1 MGLGR
6 QLVASM
12 TDLLD
17 LWNEATDPD
26 AAARLMVD
34 EAEAIYG
41 RNSARR
47 TRNLR
52 NAKLYANQ
60 DLASIY
66 DCGVAQDLGA
76 GVYLSV
82 NVTESCINTL
92 TAKMTRTRVRPNLQ
106 TNKGSRT
113 QQRAAEGGTEFIDGV
128 FQASQLHEAEGA
140 QVFTDG
146 CLFGNGWVE
155 TLVDDED
162 IVCERA
168 LPDEMLFRETE
179 GLRGMRGLV
188 DLFHRKYV
196 HRQALYR
203 MVIDGKRL
211 ADIPEVRDAIKNAT
225 AYDGPN
231 AAWADQPGRD
241 GDMIPLY
248 RGWHLPSRRGAGDG
262 RFVVA
267 INGKKL
273 FAKEWKR
280 QRFPFDMWQFQRK
293 PTGIYGR
300 SLADQL
306 VPIQFKINEILEQ
319 IDEGERLNAVAR
331 IFYQD
336 GALDPDDFDNEVGRL
351 IKIQTGHTVGEIKE
365 ILGTGASERTYQ
377 SLEDWIRRGYEV
389 TGISMTSATAEKPE
403 GITSAVGLREILDR
417 EDLRFSD
424 VGKRWERLCR
434 DVGETILDT
443 AADVTAS
450 GRKLIVQVQGDKW
463 AKQVDFAALKL
474 DRAKCRV
481 IVKAASALPTT
492 PAARKQYGEEL
503 LDRGAIT
510 MARYLEIIDEA
521 GDVGGVTS
529 MVTAVQE
536 SIDLDLED
544 IVDNGK
550 WHAPEKL
557 RDPALARD
565 TALALYA
572 KCTHEDV
579 PQKNMEY
586 LRRYIM
592 LAVKMAGPQQPQAG
606 AAGAQA
612 QAVDPNAAMQAQPGP
627 VVASPVPPPQVVDAA
642 SQAAQAP
649 DLAAAAPLPVQPV
662 TPVV

>member
-1 MGLGR
+1 MRDPVTLWFEESDSEA
-6 QLVASM
+6 ASK
-12 TDLLD
+12 
-17 LWNEATDPD
+17 
-26 AAARLMVD
+26 LMVD
-34 EAEAIYG
+34 EAERLHG
-41 RNSARR
+41 LNSARR
-47 TRNLR
+47 TKHLR

-66 DCGVAQDLGA
+66 DCGVAQDIGA

-82 NVTESCINTL
+82 NITESCINTL
-92 TAKMTRTRVRPNLQ
+92 TAKMTRTRVRPALM

-113 QQRAAEGGTEFIDGV
+113 QQKAAEGGTEFIDGV

-140 QVFTDG
+140 QIFNDG
-146 CLFGNGWVE
+146 CLFANGWVE
-155 TLVDDED
+155 TLEYGDD
-162 IVCERA
+162 IACERV
-168 LPDEMLFRETE
+168 LPDEMLFSETE
-179 GLRGMRGLV
+179 GMSGMRNLYS
-188 DLFHRKYV
+188 LYRRKYV

-203 MVIDGKRL
+203 MIIDGKRL
-211 ADIPEVRDAIKNAT
+211 SDVPDIRDAIKGAT
-225 AYDGPN
+225 GFDRPGSS
-231 AAWADQPGRD
+231 WADEPSG

-248 RGWHLPSRRGAGDG
+248 RGWHLPTKKGAGDG
-262 RFVVA
+262 RYCVA
-267 INGKKL
+267 INGKLL
-273 FAKEWKR
+273 FAKKWER
-280 QRFPFDMWQFQRK
+280 SRFPIDMWQFQRK

-306 VPIQFKINEILEQ
+306 VPIQYKINEILEQ

-351 IKIQTGHTVGEIKE
+351 IKIQTGHTVDEIKE

-389 TGISMTSATAEKPE
+389 TGISMTSATAEKPD

-424 VGKRWERLCR
+424 VGKRWERLNR

-443 AADVTAS
+443 AAEVTAS
-450 GRKLIVQVQGDKW
+450 GRKLVVQVQGDKW

-474 DRAKCRV
+474 DMAKCKV

-565 TALALYA
+565 TALAIYA
-572 KCTHEDV
+572 KSTHEAV
-579 PQKNMEY
+579 PPKNMEL

-592 LAVKMAGPQQPQAG
+592 LAVKMAGPQGPQAG
-606 AAGAQA
+606 GAGAQA
-612 QAVDPNAAMQAQPGP
+612 AAVDPNAAAQAAQAQPGP
-627 VVASPVPPPQVVDAA
+627 VVASPVPQPQVVDAA
-642 SQAAQAP
+642 SAAAVAP